1 VTGPEIDRKRASWRR
16 IGADKEEL
24 ICNAYRE
31 GYSIESITRLYSV
44 GVGTVCRTLDRH
56 MIERRKPGTPSTKTW
71 ADTIP
76 STGPVEAKPSSSR
89 SSDLDDD
96 DAESAPTD
104 YTALYAQ
111 TLGLS
116 TRHVDVWTGDDG
128 MGEPRLFLRCAGRI
142 EAYDPQAVSTW
153 SLRIVCLLREGARIS
168 NDRRH
173 EGRHHVTSPTN
184 NKTAR
189 RESAAGPNP
198 KAPLESAS
206 DDPRS

>member
-1 VTGPEIDRKRASWRR
+1 MSAHEIDRQRASWRR
-16 IGADKEEL
+16 ISPEKEEM

-31 GYSIESITRLYSV
+31 GYSMESITRLYSV
-44 GVGTVCRTLDRH
+44 GAGTVSRCLERH
-56 MIERRKPGTPSTKTW
+56 GVERRKPGTPSTKTW

-76 STGPVEAKPSSSR
+76 SSGPVEPESSSPR

-96 DAESAPTD
+96 EVESAPTD

-153 SLRIVCLLREGARIS
+153 SLRIVCLLREGARVT

-173 EGRHHVTSPTN
+173 EGRHRVTSPSS
-184 NKTAR
+184 KTAR

-198 KAPLESAS
+198 QAPLEGA
-206 DDPRS
+206 